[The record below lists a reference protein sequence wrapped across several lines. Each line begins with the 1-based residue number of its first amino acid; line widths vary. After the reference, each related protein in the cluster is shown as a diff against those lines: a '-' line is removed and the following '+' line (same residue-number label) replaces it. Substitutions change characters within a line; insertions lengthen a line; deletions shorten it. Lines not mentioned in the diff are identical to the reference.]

1 MAHCAIKPFQIY
13 KKRNVEDPVI
23 KDGWYNDLCTKSTDS
38 NQHYACS
45 TIEEDGILK
54 KFLW

>member
-1 MAHCAIKPFQIY
+1 MAHLKMY

-45 TIEEDGILK
+45 MIEEDGNLK